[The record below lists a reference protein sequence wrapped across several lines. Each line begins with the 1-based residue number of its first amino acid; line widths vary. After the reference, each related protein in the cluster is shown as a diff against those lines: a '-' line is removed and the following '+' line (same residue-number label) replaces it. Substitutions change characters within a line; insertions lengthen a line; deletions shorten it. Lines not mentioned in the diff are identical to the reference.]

1 MFRFNERQTLPNAF
15 VTLENTLRTFSI
27 RSEQTLNRPRR
38 NITYDYTHQIFT
50 VLFRS
55 TATHSD
61 SFISARLG
69 IQAKADFLKKGF
81 RLRFSQSYF
90 FA

>member
-38 NITYDYTHQIFT
+38 NITYDYSHQIFT

-55 TATHSD
+55 RATRSD
-61 SFISARLG
+61 SFISAYRPKQ
-69 IQAKADFLKKGF
+69 IFLKIGF
-81 RLRFSQSYF
+81 RLGFSQKVNFSRRF
-90 FA
+90 